1 MNYYFT
7 WHDIEDIFEENRS
20 FWPETW
26 IDVQVYSD
34 CVEIYQN
41 SDEPQESDMQYLKK
55 FLGVIIRSKRIH
67 CSLILK
73 KHV

>member
-7 WHDIEDIFEENRS
+7 WHDIEDIFEEKRN

-26 IDVQVYSD
+26 TDVQVYSD

-41 SDEPQESDMQYLKK
+41 SDEPQEL
-55 FLGVIIRSKRIH
+55 
-67 CSLILK
+67 SLI
-73 KHV
+73 HISEPTRRS

>member
-1 MNYYFT
+1 MVTQLYRICLLYTSNYYFT

-41 SDEPQESDMQYLKK
+41 SDERC
-55 FLGVIIRSKRIH
+55 V
-67 CSLILK
+67 
-73 KHV
+73 